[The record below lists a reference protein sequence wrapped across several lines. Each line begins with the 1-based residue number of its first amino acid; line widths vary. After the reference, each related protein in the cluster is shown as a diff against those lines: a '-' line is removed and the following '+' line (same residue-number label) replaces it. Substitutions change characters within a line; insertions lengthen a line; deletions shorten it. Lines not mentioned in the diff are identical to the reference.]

1 MRIAVW
7 HNLSSGGASRVLFD
21 QASGLVRRGHHVE
34 VWSPA
39 TADHAFLPLDASVE
53 ERVLELSGVDG
64 RPRSLSLREI
74 VSGRRDDIVAMD
86 QHGRAVAEQIDQG
99 DFDVLLANCCRFFR
113 TTSIARQV
121 TIPSVLIAEPL
132 RELFDASP
140 GYPWA
145 AAPPGWSGLIAT
157 LREAARVRGLRIQ
170 VREEIANALAYD
182 RLVAFS
188 SFTREMILRS
198 YGADSTVCYPGI
210 DLRTFR
216 PAGRDREPFVV
227 SVGAVCADKNVE
239 FVVRA
244 VGNLPDS
251 HRRLVWVA
259 DQVDEQVLRRARAIA
274 AEFSVSFELEQRVD
288 DARLIDLLNRASLMA
303 YAPRLEPL
311 GLAPLEAGACGL
323 PVVAVAEAGVR
334 ETVVDGITGS
344 LTGPTV
350 PEFATE
356 MRRLLA
362 DPAERA
368 ALGGRAVK
376 HVGEQWSLEL
386 AVDRLEA
393 VLEEA
398 VIEGRR
404 TENASAI

>member
-1 MRIAVW
+1 
-7 HNLSSGGASRVLFD
+7 
-21 QASGLVRRGHHVE
+21 
-34 VWSPA
+34 
-39 TADHAFLPLDASVE
+39 
-53 ERVLELSGVDG
+53 
-64 RPRSLSLREI
+64 
-74 VSGRRDDIVAMD
+74 
-86 QHGRAVAEQIDQG
+86 
-99 DFDVLLANCCRFFR
+99 
-113 TTSIARQV
+113 
-121 TIPSVLIAEPL
+121 
-132 RELFDASP
+132 
-140 GYPWA
+140 
-145 AAPPGWSGLIAT
+145 
-157 LREAARVRGLRIQ
+157 
-170 VREEIANALAYD
+170 
-182 RLVAFS
+182 
-188 SFTREMILRS
+188 
-198 YGADSTVCYPGI
+198 
-210 DLRTFR
+210 
-216 PAGRDREPFVV
+216 
-227 SVGAVCADKNVE
+227 
-239 FVVRA
+239 
-244 VGNLPDS
+244 
-251 HRRLVWVA
+251 
-259 DQVDEQVLRRARAIA
+259 
-274 AEFSVSFELEQRVD
+274 FELEQRVD
-288 DARLIDLLNRASLMA
+288 DARLVDLLNRASLMA